1 MLEVNI
7 KTLAEIESRYYFT
20 PIKNGLE
27 QKAQKTGEIKALD
40 YLTEVMQKATS
51 KVEAI
56 IQDRIKNKIIS
67 NADQARKTIAGNG
80 FQGLVAYALIKLQEK
95 NLLNPN
101 LTITLKPK
109 KHPLL
114 EEYAVIKVGD
124 DVQKPDID
132 LLIYHYLKPEKHPV
146 IIYSIKTSLRERAG
160 QTYRWKLLMDI
171 VSSNDCKTIKEKYSL
186 IYKAMDNFK
195 VGFITTNFYNEI
207 TNPQQKGLLNFFDF
221 VYITKPGKW
230 EKPICKFS
238 RILDDLKAVYSEPTA
253 KVF

>member
-1 MLEVNI
+1 M
-7 KTLAEIESRYYFT
+7 
-20 PIKNGLE
+20 PIKEGLE
-27 QKAQKTGEIKALD
+27 QKSQKTGDIKALD

-51 KVEAI
+51 KVETL
-56 IQDRIKNKIIS
+56 IQDRIKNDIIS

-80 FQGLVAYALIKLQEK
+80 FQGLVAYSLIKLQEK
-95 NLLNPN
+95 NLLNHN
-101 LTITLKPK
+101 LAITLKPK
-109 KHPLL
+109 KHPLI
-114 EEYAVIKVGD
+114 EKYATIKVGD

-132 LLIYHYLKPEKHPV
+132 LLIYHYQKPEKYPV

-186 IYKAMDNFK
+186 TYKAMDNFK

-207 TNPQQKGLLNFFDF
+207 TNPQQKGMLKFFDF

-230 EKPICKFS
+230 EKPVCEFS
-238 RILDDLKAVYSEPTA
+238 KILDDLNTVYS
-253 KVF
+253 

>member
-1 MLEVNI
+1 MLEINI
-7 KTLAEIESRYYFT
+7 KTVSEIQSRYYFM
-20 PIKNGLE
+20 PIKEGLE
-27 QKAQKTGEIKALD
+27 QKSQKTGDIKALD

-51 KVEAI
+51 KVETL
-56 IQDRIKNKIIS
+56 IQDRIKNDIIS

-80 FQGLVAYALIKLQEK
+80 FQGLVAYSLIKLQEK
-95 NLLNPN
+95 NLLNHN
-101 LTITLKPK
+101 LAITLKPK
-109 KHPLL
+109 KHPLI
-114 EEYAVIKVGD
+114 EKYATIKVGD

-132 LLIYHYLKPEKHPV
+132 LLIYHYQKPEKYPV

-186 IYKAMDNFK
+186 TYKAMDNFK

-207 TNPQQKGLLNFFDF
+207 TNPQQKGMLKFFDF

-230 EKPICKFS
+230 EKPVCEFS
-238 RILDDLKAVYSEPTA
+238 KILDDLNTVYS
-253 KVF
+253 